1 MLQNIDMTLAGLI
14 AGVLVFS
21 VISIKVAARLLN
33 VDIPGLIKS
42 LFAVT
47 VSLGLSVAAAY
58 FIGDMVMA
66 SFVAI
71 AISSAIFTVVFS
83 VNTIVGFTLA
93 VTNVIVQLGFIVIG
107 ATLGFV
113 LSAAI

>member
-1 MLQNIDMTLAGLI
+1 MLHDIDMTLVGLI

-21 VISIKVAARLLN
+21 VLSIKVAAHLLN

-47 VSLGLSVAAAY
+47 VSLGLSAVSAY
-58 FIGDMVMA
+58 YIGDMMMA

-93 VTNVIVQLGFIVIG
+93 VTNVVVQLGFIVIG

-113 LSAAI
+113 LSAAM